1 MVKMKPHPT
10 LGIMVRSDGLV
21 LLPTNSSKTLEH
33 WTYGANNCGY
43 REIMYKGRNY
53 KVHRL
58 VAETFIPNPDNKPQ
72 VDHIKRE
79 QKSNNDISNL
89 RWVTAQENCLNR
101 RSTAPVGERSIDFDT
116 PEEYKAFRYKKWY
129 NKKKLKEKK

>member
-10 LGIMVRSDGLV
+10 LGIMVRSDGMV
-21 LLPTNSSKTLEH
+21 LLPTNSSQTLEH
-33 WTYGANNCGY
+33 WTYGANQEGY
-43 REIMYKGRNY
+43 RLIRYKGKNY

-79 QKSNNDISNL
+79 EKSNNDVSNL

-101 RSTAPVGERSIDFDT
+101 STTAPVGERSIDFAT

-129 NKKKLKEKK
+129 NKKKLQEAK